1 MKPSV
6 NPAWGVLAATSV
18 MISLSMALPI
28 YGGSV
33 TNTYMA
39 VALGWKREVLGLLIA
54 ANMVANALCA
64 PLAAIAIGRF
74 GVRWTMVVGSAL
86 IGLAGVAMATIV
98 TLPWHALIAFGLII
112 GGGSALAGIIPCQA
126 AVANWFDSRRTM
138 ALSIMYAAQGLG
150 GFLAAFLINNAIF
163 ASGTWR
169 SGWWVFAIAGALGV
183 VVAALFVRDA
193 PDGAGASA
201 GAQQSPGDEMNGDG
215 EAKNAIIKGAL
226 GSPLLWATYF
236 CMLTLMLGSGFII
249 GHSQVYLRGLGFSP
263 SSAATAISLMSVAM
277 VIGNLGFGAL
287 AARAGLM
294 ATYIAAGVTYC
305 MGLVLLT
312 QIHGFP
318 LLWVFSLIAGTGFG
332 AGQVGSMAVLGHY
345 WSTRA
350 FPALTALGLLL
361 QTAGGGIAPII
372 AGAYFDSHGTYLPV
386 IWTLAVMN
394 FVSSAF
400 LLAVVIGQSGGA
412 VTLARAPEA
421 GVDPQS

>member
-33 TNTYMA
+33 TTTYMA
-39 VALGWKREVLGLLIA
+39 VALGWKREILGLLVA

-64 PLAAIAIGRF
+64 PLAAISIGRF
-74 GVRWTMVVGSAL
+74 GVRGTMVVGSAL
-86 IGLAGVAMATIV
+86 IGLAGVALATIV
-98 TLPWHALIAFGLII
+98 TLPWQALIAFGLVI

-126 AVANWFDSRRTM
+126 AVAAWFDGRRTM

-183 VVAALFVRDA
+183 LVAALFVRDA
-193 PDGAGASA
+193 PDGADAPA
-201 GAQQSPGDEMNGDG
+201 GAQPSPSNEMAGPG
-215 EAKNAIIKGAL
+215 EVQQAIIKGAL
-226 GSPLLWATYF
+226 GSPLLWATYV
-236 CMLTLMLGSGFII
+236 CMLTLMVGSGFII
-249 GHSQVYLRGLGFSP
+249 GHAQVYLRGLGFSP
-263 SSAATAISLMSVAM
+263 SSAASAISLMSVAM
-277 VIGNLGFGAL
+277 VIGNLGFGAM
-287 AARAGLM
+287 ASRVGLK
-294 ATYIAAGVTYC
+294 ATYIAAGATYC
-305 MGLVLLT
+305 IGLVLLT
-312 QIHGFP
+312 QTHSYPF
-318 LLWVFSLIAGTGFG
+318 LWAFSLVAGTGFG
-332 AGQVGSMAVLGHY
+332 AGQVGAMAMLGHY

-361 QTAGGGIAPII
+361 QTAGGGMAPIL

-386 IWTLAVMN
+386 IWTLAAMN
-394 FVSSAF
+394 FVSAAF

-412 VTLARAPEA
+412 ATAAKTPVA
-421 GVDPQS
+421 GANPQS

>member
-6 NPAWGVLAATSV
+6 NQAWGVLAATSL

-39 VALGWKREVLGLLIA
+39 VALGWKREVLGLLVA

-74 GVRWTMVVGSAL
+74 GVRGTMAVGCAL
-86 IGLAGVAMATIV
+86 IGLAGVAMATVV

-112 GGGSALAGIIPCQA
+112 GGGSALAGIIPCQT
-126 AVANWFDSRRTM
+126 AVAGWFDRRRTM

-201 GAQQSPGDEMNGDG
+201 DPEPFPRAEMARPGEVQ
-215 EAKNAIIKGAL
+215 KAIIQDAL
-226 GSPLLWATYF
+226 RSPLLWATYV
-236 CMLTLMLGSGFII
+236 CMLTLMVGSGFII
-249 GHSQVYLRGLGFSP
+249 GHAQVHLRGLGFSP
-263 SSAATAISLMSVAM
+263 SSAASAISLMSVAM
-277 VIGNLGFGAL
+277 VIGNLGFGVL
-287 AARAGLM
+287 ASRVGLK
-294 ATYIAAGVTYC
+294 ATYIAAGATYC
-305 MGLVLLT
+305 IGLVLLT
-312 QIHGFP
+312 QIHSYP
-318 LLWVFSLIAGTGFG
+318 LLWAFSLVAGTGFG
-332 AGQVGSMAVLGHY
+332 AGQVGAMAMLGHY

-361 QTAGGGIAPII
+361 QTAGGGMAPIL

-386 IWTLAVMN
+386 IWTLAAMN
-394 FVSSAF
+394 LASAAF
-400 LLAVVIGQSGGA
+400 LLAVVVGRSGGA
-412 VTLARAPEA
+412 ATAAQAPVA
-421 GVDPQS
+421 GADLQS